1 MNNKV
6 KKMAFIASF
15 AALIVALQFFS
26 NYVSF
31 GPVSITLS
39 LIPIVV
45 GAILFGPSAG
55 LFLGLVNGL
64 IVIVAPSTLALFM
77 PHNAFATVFL
87 CLFKMGFAGWVSGM
101 IFRYVSPKNFI
112 LAIILSAISV
122 PIVNTGI
129 FIIGTLVFFMPVIEQ
144 FAGEGVN
151 TISYLFLTFIGINFI
166 IEFLVNAGLSPA
178 IISLVK
184 IYDKQHG
191 NSIFSKQ

>member
-1 MNNKV
+1 MNNRV

-39 LIPIVV
+39 LIPVAV

-64 IVIVAPSTLALFM
+64 IVLVAPSTLAIFM

-101 IFRYVSPKNFI
+101 IFRYLSQKNFT
-112 LAIILSAISV
+112 LAIVLSAISV
-122 PIVNTGI
+122 PLVNTGI
-129 FIIGTLVFFMPVIEQ
+129 FILGTLVFFMPIIEQ
-144 FAGEGVN
+144 FAGEGASA
-151 TISYLFLTFIGINFI
+151 ISYLFLTFIGFNFI
-166 IEFLVNAGLSPA
+166 IEFVVNAGLSPV
-178 IISLVK
+178 IISMVK
-184 IYDKQHG
+184 LYDKQHG